1 MLMLVSFVL
10 QILATVLF
18 LGENRK
24 ILWPEETSTD
34 PYIEKYLGKI
44 PRWRT
49 NLKGTI
55 DDVCLNMYQISYS

>member
-10 QILATVLF
+10 LILATVLF

-34 PYIEKYLGKI
+34 PHIEKYLGKI

-49 NLKGTI
+49 NLELSDLIQLTWFQN
-55 DDVCLNMYQISYS
+55 V